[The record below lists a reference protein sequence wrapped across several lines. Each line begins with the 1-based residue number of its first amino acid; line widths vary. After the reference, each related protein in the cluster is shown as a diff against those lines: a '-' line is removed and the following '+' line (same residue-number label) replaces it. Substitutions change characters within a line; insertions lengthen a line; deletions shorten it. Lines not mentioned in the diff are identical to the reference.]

1 VTTPLSFYSANKVK
15 ILCYIS
21 VRPGK
26 VPKRQRRGVSPVI
39 ATTIILAVT
48 ISLGL
53 ALWGFANSGAAS
65 SVMKYSEAIED
76 YGQIVREHRFVIV
89 NMGFESDPSTGGD
102 NIVFWIYNN
111 GKVNATISQDHTLL
125 TCKDAGCLSV
135 VFNDL
140 AQYDTNGNVVLPVIV
155 RNDGVPVFEVTQGS
169 LSKFSIGQLSIT
181 YDDGTSNTIRP
192 ETKLELT
199 VMSQICDQ
207 EYQFCKQGL
216 TQTDY
221 RKRD

>member
-1 VTTPLSFYSANKVK
+1 VTSPFLFFNNKLKTLRSPIIGLSKK
-15 ILCYIS
+15 QD
-21 VRPGK
+21 R
-26 VPKRQRRGVSPVI
+26 RRRGVSPVI
-39 ATTIILAVT
+39 ATTIILAIT
-48 ISLGL
+48 ITLGL

-65 SVMKYSEAIED
+65 SVIKYSEAIED
-76 YGQIVREHRFVIV
+76 YGQIVRDHRFVIV
-89 NMGFESDPSTGGD
+89 NMGFESDPSTGD
-102 NIVFWIYNN
+102 NIAFWIYNN
-111 GKVNATISQDHTLL
+111 GKVNATISQDHTLV

-140 AQYDTNGNVVLPVIV
+140 AQYDTNGNEVLPVIV
-155 RNDGVPVFEVTQGS
+155 RNDGVPVFEVTKGS

-192 ETKLELT
+192 DTRLELT
-199 VMSQICDQ
+199 VMSQICDE